1 MFPLKVVAR
10 NDLGKC
16 WATSRLQEKGRLRL
30 VLGGGQ
36 EPVRART
43 NSEIATCQRTESI
56 EQDRTMKST
65 HFTDI
70 ATTKAVE
77 GVVVAAVRLAKSSV

>member
-1 MFPLKVVAR
+1 
-10 NDLGKC
+10 
-16 WATSRLQEKGRLRL
+16 
-30 VLGGGQ
+30 
-36 EPVRART
+36 
-43 NSEIATCQRTESI
+43 
-56 EQDRTMKST
+56 MKST